1 MNRKIISVPCSVNS
15 WLYPL
20 VVTSWR
26 PGAASSV
33 RMSRANRPATKKNA
47 NELSRYRMP
56 IRLWSVVVSHW
67 RSQCRCGSG
76 ARSVVL
82 GSVIAI

>member
-1 MNRKIISVPCSVNS
+1 VNS

-33 RMSRANRPATKKNA
+33 RMSRANRPATKKKA
-47 NELSRYRMP
+47 KELSRYRMP
-56 IRLWSVVVSHW
+56 MRLWSVVVSHW
-67 RSQCRCGSG
+67 ISQCRCGSG
-76 ARSVVL
+76 ASSGAL
-82 GSVIAI
+82 GSEIAS